1 LLPTI
6 APLDL
11 PQVVVVE
18 IDPSGVADSP
28 YERFLAAGSP
38 EPVQSWLQ
46 DEEEPISINYTSGT
60 TDRPKGV
67 LYSHR
72 GAYLNAPGE
81 VVEAGLR
88 SDGLS
93 SASGYGRWWLARPL
107 HRPTYL
113 ATPPSS
119 RLTRPGVAR
128 DDRGWSHEN
137 SEARFSRLSLTTC
150 K

>member
-72 GAYLNAPGE
+72 GAYLNALGE

-88 SDGLS
+88 SDSVYLRRAAMGDGGSLDPFIDPHTWQ
-93 SASGYGRWWLARPL
+93 R
-107 HRPTYL
+107 HR
-113 ATPPSS
+113 
-119 RLTRPGVAR
+119 R
-128 DDRGWSHEN
+128 RG
-137 SEARFSRLSLTTC
+137 
-150 K
+150 